1 MSQKI
6 SFEIKKEL
14 EFKINEAYKRVRTNI
29 TFSGEDVH
37 AIAVTSSVPNEGKSE
52 VSFNLARSFAEDGRK
67 TLYIDAD
74 IRKSVT
80 VARYGVD
87 RETRGLSHYLSG
99 QIRELEDIV
108 YETDIPNLHVIF
120 TGAKAPNPAELLGL
134 QKFNR
139 MIETLKEEYDYIIVD
154 CPPLGS
160 VIDAVLV
167 SRATDGTILVIE
179 ADNLSH
185 KVVMN
190 VKRQL
195 DQNGCKILGAIL
207 NKVEMGGK
215 GYYGYYKG
223 YYGYYDDYGYG
234 DDARSGKSGRSDRDR
249 KKSRHTRTF
258 DTSKTSTSRP
268 SSYSASR
275 SSGSVQ
281 RSTGTPVT
289 PRPAQKPDRYSEDE

>member
-1 MSQKI
+1 MTQKI
-6 SFEIKKEL
+6 SFERIKDL
-14 EFKINEAYKRVRTNI
+14 DFKVNEAYKRFRTNI
-29 TFSGEDVH
+29 AFSGEDVH

-52 VSFNLARSFAEDGRK
+52 VSFNLARSFAEDGKK

-80 VARYGVD
+80 LARYGVD
-87 RETRGLSHYLSG
+87 RETKGLTHYLSG
-99 QIRELEDIV
+99 QIRGLDEVIYD
-108 YETDIPNLHVIF
+108 TDIDNMNIIF

-134 QKFNR
+134 EKFKL
-139 MIETLKEEYDYIIVD
+139 MIKRLKEVYDYIIID

-179 ADNLSH
+179 ADNLSY
-185 KVVMN
+185 KVIQN

-195 DQNGCKILGAIL
+195 DQNGCKILGAVL
-207 NKVEMGGK
+207 NKVEVSGK

-223 YYGYYDDYGYG
+223 YYGYYDSYGYG
-234 DDARSGKSGRSDRDR
+234 SDDGNDKSSGKSDSGKG

-258 DTSKTSTSRP
+258 DTSKTPT
-268 SSYSASR
+268 SR
-275 SSGSVQ
+275 SSRPQ
-281 RSTGTPVT
+281 STISGNTSTLRAEAV
-289 PRPAQKPDRYSEDE
+289 RKPDTSDKE